1 MFIETLLIPG
11 YEILEHKDFVT
22 FKWEESPLS
31 RVIAYDIIQFIMG
44 F

>member
-1 MFIETLLIPG
+1 MFIGTLLIPG
-11 YEILEHKDFVT
+11 YEILEHKDLVT

-31 RVIAYDIIQFIMG
+31 RVIAYDIIKFIMG